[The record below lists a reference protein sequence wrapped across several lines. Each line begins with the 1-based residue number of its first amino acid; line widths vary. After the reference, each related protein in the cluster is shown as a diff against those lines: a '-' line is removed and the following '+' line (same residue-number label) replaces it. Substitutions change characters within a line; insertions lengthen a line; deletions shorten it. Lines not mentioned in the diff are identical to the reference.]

1 MEQESHSLI
10 SKKKILYIH
19 KSGKGWGGAQEGVF
33 NLISQF
39 CSEFQK
45 TVFVC
50 NHGLLFD
57 RVQTLPVK
65 TYYLPIGSVWLF
77 PVTLMVLTAILLI
90 EKPDLIHSNHRYATF
105 LVQLVRK
112 IVPLHYQILHTARSV
127 FNDKTAFYLGDYN
140 IAISNAVRNNLIHQ
154 FHLPADKIE
163 VIYNGIELHS
173 SARDRGTSPSLDK
186 IFDQNGKVCLSSIGT
201 LVPVKGHDYLIQ
213 AVARLP
219 RATQERIR
227 VLIAGDGPLRSR
239 LERQV
244 EQLGLSD
251 AIKFLGYRSDID
263 RILEQC
269 DFNVVTSYQE
279 GHCRVIVEAFRL
291 GKPSI
296 AFQHDYVMESI
307 QPNRSGLLVPRFDV
321 DALAKAIQF
330 YVDHPEIAKQHGQAG
345 QQWAI
350 DKFRMRTMF
359 DRYRSVYLKLL
370 GTNLKSDPTNR

>member
-1 MEQESHSLI
+1 MGLESHSVI
-10 SKKKILYIH
+10 KNKKILYIH

-39 CSEFQK
+39 CSEFEK

-57 RVQTLPVK
+57 KVRTLPVK
-65 TYYLPIGSVWLF
+65 VYYLPISSVWLL
-77 PVTLMVLTAILLI
+77 PVTLLVLTAILLI

-127 FNDKTAFYLGDYN
+127 FKDKTAFYLGDYN
-140 IAISNAVRNNLIHQ
+140 IAISDAVRNNLIQQ
-154 FHLPADKIE
+154 FHLPGDKIA
-163 VIYNGIELHS
+163 VIYNGIELRS
-173 SARDRGTSPSLDK
+173 SDQDYSAGQILDN

-213 AVARLP
+213 AIARLP
-219 RATQERIR
+219 RATQERIM
-227 VLIAGDGPLRSR
+227 VVIAGDGPLRDR

-244 EQLGLSD
+244 ERLGLTD
-251 AIKFLGYRSDID
+251 VIKFLGYRSDID
-263 RILEQC
+263 RILQHC

-279 GHCRVIVEAFRL
+279 GHCRVIVEAFRV

-307 QPNRSGLLVPRFDV
+307 QPNRSGLLVPRYDV

-330 YVDHPEIAKQHGQAG
+330 YVDHPEIARQQGQTG
-345 QQWAI
+345 QQWAM
-350 DKFRMRTMF
+350 DKFRMKAMF
-359 DRYRSVYLKLL
+359 DQYRSVYLKLL
-370 GTNLKSDPTNR
+370 NTNLKSKHTNR